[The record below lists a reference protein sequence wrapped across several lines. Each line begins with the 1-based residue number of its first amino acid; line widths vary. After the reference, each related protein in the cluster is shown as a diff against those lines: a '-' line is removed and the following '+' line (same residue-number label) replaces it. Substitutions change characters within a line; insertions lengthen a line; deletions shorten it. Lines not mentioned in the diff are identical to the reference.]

1 MNQLDIAREYIAA
14 GISVVPIRL
23 DGSKAAAVPWKEY
36 QDRLATDEEL
46 QSWFSRKSGIGIV
59 CGAVSGG
66 LEVLDFDDGSIFW
79 DWFDAIP
86 DVACKLAVVETPKD
100 GYHVLYRCDVLGGNQ
115 KIAMQADGKKVRI
128 ETRGEGGYIVGAGSP
143 LGVHPIKERTY
154 VQILGNPLPE
164 IPTITGEERRR
175 LWQVGARFDLRKS
188 QSAPVYKPKRSLMPP
203 SEHGDGHPVIEKFKA
218 EMTWPEVLPGWT
230 SHDGIHWTR
239 PGKNFGISAS
249 MVTATDGTEVLYI
262 FTTST
267 GLQSDHC
274 YNKFEAFKNL
284 IHNGDGRA
292 AFQAAKEKFPDA

>member
-1 MNQLDIAREYIAA
+1 
-14 GISVVPIRL
+14 
-23 DGSKAAAVPWKEY
+23 
-36 QDRLATDEEL
+36 
-46 QSWFSRKSGIGIV
+46 
-59 CGAVSGG
+59 
-66 LEVLDFDDGSIFW
+66 
-79 DWFDAIP
+79 
-86 DVACKLAVVETPKD
+86 
-100 GYHVLYRCDVLGGNQ
+100 VLGGNQ

-164 IPTITGEERRR
+164 IPTITVEERRR
-175 LWQVGARFDLRKS
+175 LWQVGLRFDLRKA
-188 QSAPVYKPKRSLMPP
+188 QSAPVYKPKRTLTPTI
-203 SEHGDGHPVIEKFKA
+203 EHGDGHPVIEKFKA

-249 MVTATDGTEVLYI
+249 VVTATDGTEVLYI

-292 AFQAAKEKFPDA
+292 AFHAAKEKFPDA